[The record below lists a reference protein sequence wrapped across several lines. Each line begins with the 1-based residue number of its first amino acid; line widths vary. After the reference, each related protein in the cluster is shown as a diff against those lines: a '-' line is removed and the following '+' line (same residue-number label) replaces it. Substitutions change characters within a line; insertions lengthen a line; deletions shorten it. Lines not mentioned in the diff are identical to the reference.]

1 MTFSWVNQIIH
12 IHKHNPLTLNLIFT
26 MKQADFMSTFV
37 GVRSEKHP
45 KNINKISSDIDK
57 RFGNS
62 EKDE

>member
-1 MTFSWVNQIIH
+1 M
-12 IHKHNPLTLNLIFT
+12 TLNLIFT